1 MVGELTDR
9 VAVITGGASGIGE
22 ACARIFAAR
31 GATVAIADLNL
42 ERANVVAKEIGGLG
56 FEVDVADAAAL
67 EQLAEQVENELG
79 PTEIVVTSAGIAQRP
94 LPPEAF
100 RQDVWDKV

>member
-42 ERANVVAKEIGGLG
+42 ERANVVA
-56 FEVDVADAAAL
+56 
-67 EQLAEQVENELG
+67 
-79 PTEIVVTSAGIAQRP
+79 
-94 LPPEAF
+94 
-100 RQDVWDKV
+100 

>member
-56 FEVDVADAAAL
+56 FEVDVADAAAKMS
-67 EQLAEQVENELG
+67 QMC
-79 PTEIVVTSAGIAQRP
+79 
-94 LPPEAF
+94 
-100 RQDVWDKV
+100 